1 MTRSLK
7 MLCLALLG
15 SAVISGSS
23 TGAAMAQMMEIDITY
38 YSDAAHSVIVGEY
51 YKGCDGKV
59 RMVGS
64 YSDFYDYVSSPCD
77 PIGPPLD

>member
-38 YSDAAHSVIVGEY
+38 YSDATHSVIVGTY
-51 YKGCDGKV
+51 YKGCDGKPV
-59 RMVGS
+59 KTGV
-64 YSDFYDYVSSPCD
+64 YSDFYDYVGTLC
-77 PIGPPLD
+77 